1 MPLKDRALLDYA
13 SNGYSPEEIAKATGG
28 SAEEVYARIAE
39 LLKSRDVWSEVQ
51 QRQLLLHSAS
61 KLKEKMEQWMED
73 EEYDRDKVNSYVKI
87 LKQVSDTLDRQSKIT
102 DQDIERVTDSYRQ
115 VMMTLIEGTYYQV
128 RELLMIQ
135 YPDVEIGDVDH
146 TFREALAIEASKVED

>member
-28 SAEEVYARIAE
+28 TAEEVYARISE
-39 LLKSRDVWSEVQ
+39 LLKSRDVWSEIQ

-61 KLKEKMEQWMED
+61 KLKERMEQWMDD

-102 DQDIERVTDSYRQ
+102 DQDIEKVGATYQRY
-115 VMMTLIEGTYYQV
+115 MMTMIENTYFQV
-128 RELLMIQ
+128 RELLSLQ
-135 YPDVEIGDVDH
+135 YPDVDIVEIDE
-146 TFREALAIEASKVED
+146 TFRDALAIEATKAQD